1 MKKLILFAFSIVLL
15 VSLVAPA
22 SAGPATGQAMA
33 DIIVLAEGSTDALVA
48 HIESL
53 GGTVR
58 FQYRNVPAVAATIPA
73 GTLGQVSG
81 FAGVKTVHKD
91 QMVSL
96 PKDMARHRGFPMSNA
111 LRPAAGVEVRAVDP
125 AAIDLGSLPQGY
137 ANFLY
142 TGAETVWEETGAGAG
157 TIVAVIDSGVVPNAC
172 LAHAIIGA
180 PGFSDGYNATDDGIP
195 ATDPGNHWHGTI
207 VGGVIASACVLNFT
221 GAEDD
226 PFYLAQQPY
235 LGWPADYVPVFGQ
248 APGAQLYPVKVF
260 RADDEPVPIST
271 ILDGFDHVLTLK
283 KEGLLDVDIVNLSAG
298 WPTGWDG
305 RGPYDVFM
313 EQMVEAGIL
322 VVAAAANSGP
332 TPNSVASPATSFD
345 VLSVGA
351 LDYAASSRVFYEF
364 AGFVWGLDGDPET
377 YDPVSGMG
385 LVMRPTDETRV
396 IEFSSRGPLS
406 DGRFGPEIV
415 ALGIWNFHQLP
426 NGYFDWFMGTSFSSP
441 TVAGGAALLNAYWEG
456 MGNETDPVALEN
468 ALLLGADPNVVGAS
482 WQDINDQGYG
492 ALDVPAA
499 LDHLASGNVRLRP
512 AKKVG
517 ELAANVLGP
526 AVPGKVETWKSK
538 TITLAPGEVFNAV
551 FEITAATSRVTIRV
565 TDIDTPDNSG
575 WSTWPNS
582 LVVHLAGGKRTATY
596 HPLVVWYPQ
605 NGNDQFEIVVED
617 GLWTFAGEPWHYEP
631 MQPGLMKLSFVGDWV
646 AESPVSFKVHIKREN
661 RAEPLENRIANGVI
675 KNGDALFIPVQ
686 VPEGASLA
694 TFDLTWHRDWSMFPT
709 SDIDMFVYDPNWN
722 LASVESITMNAPERA
737 VIDNPMPGEWLVVLD
752 GYLIYKPD
760 NWDLF
765 LNLE

>member
-1 MKKLILFAFSIVLL
+1 KKLILFAFSIVLL
-15 VSLVAPA
+15 VGLVAPA
-22 SAGPATGQAMA
+22 SAGPATGQATA
-33 DIIVLAEGSTDALVA
+33 DVIVLAEGSTDALVA

-58 FQYRNVPAVAATIPA
+58 LQYRNVPAVAATIPA

-81 FAGVKTVHKD
+81 FAGVLSVHKD
-91 QMVSL
+91 LLVSL
-96 PKDMARHRGFPMSNA
+96 PKDMGTNRGYPASHA
-111 LRPAAGVEVRAVDP
+111 VQPAAGVEVRAVDP
-125 AAIDLGSLPQGY
+125 AAIDLGALPQGY
-137 ANFLY
+137 ANFQH
-142 TGAETVWEETGAGAG
+142 TGAYDVWGETGMGDG
-157 TIVAVIDSGVVPNAC
+157 SIVAVIDTGVVPNTC
-172 LAHAIIGA
+172 LEHAIIGA
-180 PGFSDGYNATDDGIP
+180 PGYPEGYNASGDGLS
-195 ATDPGNHWHGTI
+195 ATDPANHWHGTI
-207 VGGVIASACVLNFT
+207 VGGVIASYCYLDFT
-221 GAEDD
+221 GAEMD
-226 PFYLAQQPY
+226 PLYLAQQPY
-235 LGWPADYVPVFGQ
+235 LGWPVDFVPVFGQ
-248 APGAQLYPVKVF
+248 APGAELYPVKVF
-260 RADDEPVPIST
+260 PADGSSVPIST
-271 ILDGFDHVLTLK
+271 VLAGFDHVLTLK
-283 KEGLLDVDIVNLSAG
+283 NEGLLEVDIVNLSAG

-313 EQMVEAGIL
+313 EKMVEAGIL

-332 TPNSVASPATSFD
+332 IPNSVASPATSFD

-364 AGFVWGLDGDPET
+364 AGFIWGLDGDPET
-377 YDPVSGMG
+377 DDPVSGMG

-456 MGNETDPVALEN
+456 LGYETDPVALEN
-468 ALLLGADPNVVGAS
+468 ALLLGADPEVVGAS

-499 LDHLASGNVRLRP
+499 LDHLASGDVKLKP
-512 AKKVG
+512 AAKVG

-526 AVPGKVETWKSK
+526 AVPGKREVWNSD

-551 FEITAATSRVTIRV
+551 WEISDATSKVTIQVRN
-565 TDIDTPDNSG
+565 IDTPDNSG
-575 WSTWPNS
+575 WATWPNS

-596 HPLVVWYPQ
+596 HPLVVWFPHLW
-605 NGNDQFEIVVED
+605 GKQFDIVVED
-617 GLWTFAGEPWHYEP
+617 GPWTLAGGPWHYEP

-646 AESPVSFKVHIKREN
+646 AESPVSFKVHIMREN
-661 RAEPLENRIANGVI
+661 YAEPLENRVANGVI

-686 VPEGASLA
+686 VPEGASRA

-709 SDIDMFVYDPNWN
+709 SDIDMWVLDPDWN

-737 VIDNPMPGEWLVVLD
+737 VIDNPMPGEWMVVLD

-765 LNLE
+765 VNIE